1 MRANV
6 LVRTG
11 RPALVCRRAFLAG
24 VVSLVATPSAVT
36 AQPAGKLYRIGSLSR
51 GGREAAA
58 PYNRALAQALAALG
72 WVEGRNVVFEHRYL
86 DLKTERYPEIAAE
99 LARLGV
105 DLIVA
110 PSTPAALA
118 VRRVAPS
125 IPIVT
130 TVAVDPVGAGLIRS
144 FSHPG
149 GNVTGLSNDAGP
161 ELGGKLLQLLKEAV
175 PGVTRVVVLHEV
187 SQQPGYAAYAAA
199 IETASKTLGLSL
211 HWAEVRGPADL
222 DAAFAAIRR
231 ERAEAI
237 VVAGAMAITHARL
250 IADFAKRSRLAT
262 IARSREFAEAGGLIA
277 YSTDIVDLY
286 RRAAV
291 YIDKIFKGAKPGDL
305 PVEQPAKFELAVN
318 LSTADALGL
327 TIPQALVMRADRA
340 LGR

>member
-1 MRANV
+1 MR
-6 LVRTG
+6 
-11 RPALVCRRAFLAG
+11 RRDVLAG
-24 VVSLVATPSAVT
+24 LIGVFATPWIAA
-36 AQPAGKLYRIGSLSR
+36 AQSGKVYRIGSLTR

-58 PYNRALAQALAALG
+58 PYNRALAEALAALG

-86 DLKTERYPEIAAE
+86 DLKSERYPEIAAE

-130 TVAVDPVGAGLIRS
+130 TVAVDPVGAGLVASLAR
-144 FSHPG
+144 PG
-149 GNVTGLSNDAGP
+149 GNVTGLSNDTGP

-175 PGVTRVVVLHEV
+175 PGMTRIVVLHEA
-187 SQQPGYAAYAAA
+187 SQQPGYKAYAAA
-199 IETASKTLGLSL
+199 METASKALGLSL
-211 HWAEVRGPADL
+211 HWVEVRGPADL
-222 DAAFAAIRR
+222 DDAFAAIRR
-231 ERAEAI
+231 ERVDAV
-237 VVAGAMAITHARL
+237 VVAVQAMAITHARV
-250 IADFAKRSRLAT
+250 IADFARRSRLAT
-262 IARSREFAEAGGLIA
+262 IARTREFAEAGGLMA

-291 YIDKIFKGAKPGDL
+291 YIDKIFKGARPGEL
-305 PVEQPAKFELAVN
+305 PVERPTKFELAVN
-318 LSTADALGL
+318 LKTAEALGL
-327 TIPQALVMRADRA
+327 TIPQSLVMRADRA

>member
-1 MRANV
+1 M
-6 LVRTG
+6 
-11 RPALVCRRAFLAG
+11 CRRDVLAG
-24 VVSLVATPSAVT
+24 LVGLLATPSVVT
-36 AQPAGKLYRIGSLSR
+36 AQTAGKVYRIGSLSR

-72 WVEGRNVVFEHRYL
+72 WVEGRNVMFEHRYL
-86 DLKTERYPEIAAE
+86 DLESERYPDIAAE

-130 TVAVDPVGAGLIRS
+130 TVAVDPVGAGLVRS
-144 FSHPG
+144 LAHPG
-149 GNVTGLSNDAGP
+149 GNVTGLSNDTGP

-175 PGVTRVVVLHEV
+175 PGMTRIVVLHEA
-187 SQQPGYAAYAAA
+187 SQQPGYKAYAVAM
-199 IETASKTLGLSL
+199 ETASKALGLSL
-211 HWAEVRGPADL
+211 HWVEVRGPADL
-222 DAAFAAIRR
+222 DGAFAAIRR
-231 ERAEAI
+231 DRAEAV
-237 VVAGAMAITHARL
+237 VVAVGAMGLTHARV
-250 IADFAKRSRLAT
+250 IADFATRNRVAT
-262 IARSREFAEAGGLIA
+262 IARSREFAEAGGLMA

-291 YIDKIFKGAKPGDL
+291 YIDKIFKGARPGDL
-305 PVEQPAKFELAVN
+305 PIEQPAKFELAVN
-318 LSTADALGL
+318 LKTAEALGL
-327 TIPQALVMRADRA
+327 TIPQSLVMRADRA